1 MAFVVETASTLEAVE
16 ERLTAAVAARQQ
28 APLDRINVLVGS
40 NLQRIYFRRCIA
52 AYLDFSAN
60 VRFFTPVDLADA
72 IRQQASLPP
81 RQPLPD
87 GAEPILLD
95 GILHNLREERR
106 LRRLNPEIQ
115 GVASSVSGSLTD
127 LREAR
132 LTPETYRDLVD
143 TTDDLKLHDLG
154 LIFERFAE
162 RMRPFQDRTGTY
174 LDALDPLIPDSAVA
188 GALGDGPLLVVGL
201 YDAPAVQIALIAR
214 CAAVADTRVFVVAP
228 GDDEF
233 LFARRFQS
241 ALVEAGA
248 TAAPQLQI
256 EPDFANDLGTEFGDQ
271 SSRWYFSAP
280 TRQAEAEEVVR
291 RALWLARD
299 HGVRFDQMAVLHR
312 LDHSAD
318 DVLSAAFAR
327 AGIPSYRAAGR
338 PLRHTAAGQ
347 AALVLLDLMLRP
359 PERHRLLEFVGSPS
373 LRETLPSGAR
383 PTPLLWERISK
394 QAGMVSGWDRFLD
407 QLQKHR
413 DDRQRG
419 DHLST
424 EFIVATIGELHGVVA
439 DLAERVSAREDLA
452 TWSQYTEWFLEVLD
466 SYLQPPRKDPA
477 DEIEDQSQP
486 ERDPAIT
493 LRDRI
498 QALAHLDQTGVA
510 VEPERFRIAAEQA
523 IRRAVI
529 NDRRPLTR
537 GVFIG
542 NVGAARSLR
551 FEAVFLVECAERIF
565 PPLIRQDPLLLDTE
579 RERLNQRA
587 QRSVLPLKRDR
598 LLEEEM
604 LFQLVT
610 QSARRF
616 LTLSWARRT
625 NATGAPRLPSSYL
638 LRSLPPGVD
647 ELARLDHLYDQG
659 VIEKMPTRLAGAAPM
674 PASIEA
680 GDWSR
685 TATAL
690 DASDFRLAIL
700 EAAPHAAR
708 DLLPQLWPGHSR
720 WRLAREGRA
729 NPNFGAWDGII
740 DPDQFVDDP
749 LSRQTSPTALETYA
763 TCPYRYFVRQMLHV
777 HAVPEP
783 GEALEMSPLDR
794 GNMVHRILEDW
805 VREGQASGDWLAFV
819 QNGDRLLAIAES
831 EFERSGKSGLA
842 GLPVTWSLV
851 QGEIIQDLKHLREL
865 EQDRARGGYQPIA
878 VERAFGGQN
887 PIELGLRDGTTLR
900 LGGRIDRIDQGPD
913 GLVAIDYKTGRA
925 SKDAGAYR
933 SGQALQL
940 PIYIQAVA
948 GEMAEPTDRIS
959 AEYFYATHK
968 GNFQRSTINGADV
981 FADEVFWDT
990 LETITGG
997 VRAGRFPPY
1006 PGDAKGNRPR
1016 PNCQFCDY
1024 VDLCTTDVDKR
1035 FNFKASRDQDTV
1047 REFLILQARR

>member
-1 MAFVVETASTLEAVE
+1 MAFVVETVSTLEAAE
-16 ERLTAAVAARQQ
+16 ERLTAAVGARQH

-72 IRQQASLPP
+72 IRQHASLPP
-81 RQPLPD
+81 RQALPD

-95 GILHNLREERR
+95 GILRDLRDEGR

-115 GVASSVSGSLTD
+115 GVASSIAGSVDD
-127 LREAR
+127 LRQAH
-132 LTPETYRDLVD
+132 LTPQAYRDLTRSADD
-143 TTDDLKLHDLG
+143 TKLHDLG
-154 LIFERFAE
+154 FIFERFAE

-174 LDALDPLIPDSAVA
+174 LDALDPLIPDQAVA
-188 GALGDGPLLVVGL
+188 DALGEAPLLVAGL
-201 YDAPAVQIALIAR
+201 YDAPAVQVALIAR
-214 CAAVADTRVFVVAP
+214 CAAVADTRVFLVAP
-228 GDDEF
+228 ADEEF
-233 LFARRFQS
+233 LFARRFQA
-241 ALVEAGA
+241 ALMEAGA
-248 TAAPQLQI
+248 TPPSQLRD
-256 EPDFANDLGTEFGDQ
+256 EPDFAGDIESEFGDT

-312 LDHSAD
+312 LDHGAD
-318 DVLSAAFAR
+318 DVISVTFAR

-338 PLRHTAAGQ
+338 PLRDTAAGQ
-347 AALVLLDLMLRP
+347 AALVLLDLMMRR
-359 PERHRLLEFVGSPS
+359 PERHRLLEFVGNPS
-373 LRETLPSGAR
+373 LRDTLPSGAH
-383 PTPLLWERISK
+383 PKPLLWERISK

-407 QLQKHR
+407 QLNVHLGA
-413 DDRQRG
+413 RQRG

-424 EFIVATIGELHGVVA
+424 DFIVETTRELHDLVA
-439 DLAERVSAREDLA
+439 DLAERVSALEDLA
-452 TWSQYTEWFLEVLD
+452 TWSQYTAWFLELLD
-466 SYLQPPRKDPA
+466 SYLHPPREDSPA
-477 DEIEDQSQP
+477 ELDGPSQP
-486 ERDPAIT
+486 DRDPTIT

-498 QALAHLDQTGVA
+498 QALTHLDQTGVA
-510 VEPERFRIAAEQA
+510 VEPERFRMAAEQA
-523 IRRAVI
+523 IRRTVI
-529 NDRRPLTR
+529 NDRRPLTG

-565 PPLIRQDPLLLDTE
+565 PPLIRQDPLLLDSE
-579 RERLNQRA
+579 REQLNDRA
-587 QRSVLPLKRDR
+587 QRAVLPLKRDR

-604 LFQLVT
+604 LFQLVG

-659 VIEKMPTRLAGAAPM
+659 VIEKMPTRLAGAAPL
-674 PASIEA
+674 PANVEA

-720 WRLAREGRA
+720 WHDARVGRA
-729 NPNFGAWDGII
+729 DPSFGPWDGII
-740 DPDQFVDDP
+740 DPDRFAEDP

-763 TCPYRYFVRQMLHV
+763 TCPYRYFVRQVLHV

-805 VREGQASGDWLAFV
+805 VREGQASGDWPAFV
-819 QNGDRLLAIAES
+819 QNQDRLTAIAEA
-831 EFERSGKSGLA
+831 EFERTGQSGLS
-842 GLPVTWSLV
+842 GLPVTWALV
-851 QGEIIQDLKHLREL
+851 RSEVTEDLARIVEL
-865 EQDRARGGYQPIA
+865 EQDRARLGYRPLS
-878 VERAFGGQN
+878 VEQGFGTEN
-887 PIELGLRDGTTLR
+887 PIELPLRDGTTLLLR
-900 LGGRIDRIDQGPD
+900 GRIDRVDRGPD

-940 PIYIQAVA
+940 PIYIQAAA
-948 GEMAEPTDRIS
+948 GEMAEPTERIS

-968 GNFQRSTINGADV
+968 GNFERSGIDGADV
-981 FADEVFWDT
+981 FADDLFWDT
-990 LETITGG
+990 LETITDG

-1006 PGDAKGNRPR
+1006 PGDAAGNRPR

-1047 REFLILQARR
+1047 REFLMLQARR